1 MEQLIVY
8 LLGIP
13 AIMLAATL
21 HEFTRAAV
29 STAFGDK
36 LPKEEGR
43 LSLNPINHFEPI
55 GMILMLACGFG
66 WGKPVNTSA
75 LHYKNRKKGT
85 LITAVSPTIANLI
98 FVFIFMLIANL
109 TSGVYL
115 LSAFFMKSAYFCCCF
130 VIYNLLPVSPMDC
143 VKVLS
148 VVMPAN
154 SYFKFIQYE
163 KIIQMVFLLI
173 LFLGLGSF
181 FGGIINLLYLSIGGL
196 FF

>member
-1 MEQLIVY
+1 
-8 LLGIP
+8 
-13 AIMLAATL
+13 
-21 HEFTRAAV
+21 
-29 STAFGDK
+29 
-36 LPKEEGR
+36 
-43 LSLNPINHFEPI
+43 
-55 GMILMLACGFG
+55 
-66 WGKPVNTSA
+66 
-75 LHYKNRKKGT
+75 
-85 LITAVSPTIANLI
+85 
-98 FVFIFMLIANL
+98 
-109 TSGVYL
+109 
-115 LSAFFMKSAYFCCCF
+115 
-130 VIYNLLPVSPMDC
+130 MDC